1 MIELFATTI
10 ISCSDAFKIVNRIVN
25 VIGLS
30 HQQKIEV
37 IQVISQHI
45 PSCPLKIV
53 PAKELMDE
61 LESRNK

>member
-1 MIELFATTI
+1 MIELLATTV
-10 ISCSDAFKIVNRIVN
+10 ISCSDAFKIVNRIGN

-30 HQQKIEV
+30 YQQKIEV

-53 PAKELMDE
+53 PDE
-61 LESRNK
+61 RPKLSN

>member
-1 MIELFATTI
+1 MVELLAITV
-10 ISCSDAFKIVNRIVN
+10 ISCSDAFRIVNRIGN

-30 HQQKIEV
+30 YQQKIEV

-53 PAKELMDE
+53 PDE
-61 LESRNK
+61 RPKSSN

>member
-1 MIELFATTI
+1 MVELLATTI
-10 ISCSDAFKIVNRIVN
+10 INCSDAFRIVNRIGN

-30 HQQKIEV
+30 YQQKIEL

-53 PAKELMDE
+53 PDE
-61 LESRNK
+61 RPKSSN